1 MNILLSILSVIFWLI
16 LLTLGGNIL
25 VDGAVSIAKKYR
37 ISEAIIGLTI
47 VAVGTSMPELLV
59 SMIASI
65 GWNTEIAIGNVLGSN
80 IANILLILWIT
91 AIISPIVLTRVTR
104 FFDLPVV
111 IMTSLLVFVL
121 ISDTYLDNALS
132 NTIWRID
139 GIVLLG
145 TAALYILYSLKHNN
159 FVADKSKEVAEII
172 SMRKAFLW
180 VIGWIIV
187 LFIGGKI
194 LVDGAVD
201 IAKIFGLS
209 EAIIGLTIVALGTS
223 APELATSIV
232 AARRGSPDLAV
243 WNVVGSNI
251 MNILVILGISSVIS
265 PLPFLDSSYID
276 LWVVIFTPILLLIL
290 SYIWTR
296 NTVGRK
302 EWIVLI
308 SSYVAYIIYLVVREI
323 W

>member
-159 FVADKSKEVAEII
+159 FVPDKSKEFAEII

>member
-159 FVADKSKEVAEII
+159 FVPDKSKEVAEII

-290 SYIWTR
+290 SYIWKKRMNST
-296 NTVGRK
+296 
-302 EWIVLI
+302 
-308 SSYVAYIIYLVVREI
+308 YIILCGLYHLSGS
-323 W
+323 

>member
-1 MNILLSILSVIFWLI
+1 MI

-159 FVADKSKEVAEII
+159 FVPDKSKEVAEII

>member
-159 FVADKSKEVAEII
+159 FVPDKSKEVAEII

-194 LVDGAVD
+194 LV
-201 IAKIFGLS
+201 
-209 EAIIGLTIVALGTS
+209 
-223 APELATSIV
+223 P
-232 AARRGSPDLAV
+232 
-243 WNVVGSNI
+243 
-251 MNILVILGISSVIS
+251 
-265 PLPFLDSSYID
+265 
-276 LWVVIFTPILLLIL
+276 LIL
-290 SYIWTR
+290 QRSL
-296 NTVGRK
+296 G
-302 EWIVLI
+302 
-308 SSYVAYIIYLVVREI
+308 YLRPL
-323 W
+323 

>member
-47 VAVGTSMPELLV
+47 VAIGTSMPELLV

-159 FVADKSKEVAEII
+159 FVPDKSKEVAEII

-180 VIGWIIV
+180 VIGWVIV

>member
-159 FVADKSKEVAEII
+159 FVPDKSKEVAEII

>member
-16 LLTLGGNIL
+16 LLTHGKNIL
-25 VDGAVSIAKKYR
+25 VDGAENKKKKYR

-159 FVADKSKEVAEII
+159 FVPDKSKEVAEII